1 MEQRKNRLILV
12 VTTVICFLT
21 SFLYE
26 YLLENIGISFMD
38 FRGTHGRGML
48 ISWQWGIISCVLN
61 IILNLGLSSKVCKEQ
76 GAKYLIRL
84 GKWIMPI
91 TNILFCS
98 IVIYCD
104 LNSIEVS
111 IDKVICVFIGA
122 LLIVSG
128 NYFPKNH
135 INPYIGMKFPWL
147 FSDEES
153 WNKTHRLAAYTW
165 IFAGA
170 LMCLYPFVNHKNIVI
185 PLVVILVGVVPL
197 VYSLIL
203 VLKKKAR
210 K

>member
-1 MEQRKNRLILV
+1 MEQRKSRRTLV
-12 VTTVICFLT
+12 ITTVICFVT

-26 YLLENIGISFMD
+26 YLFENIGVRFMN
-38 FRGTHGRGML
+38 FRGIHGGWL
-48 ISWQWGIISCVLN
+48 LVWWQWGIISCALN

-76 GAKYLIRL
+76 GAKYLIGL
-84 GKWIMPI
+84 GKWVMPI
-91 TNILFCS
+91 TNVLFCS
-98 IVIYCD
+98 VVIYCD
-104 LNSIEVS
+104 LNNIEVS

-165 IFAGA
+165 IFAGV
-170 LMCLYPFVNHKNIVI
+170 LMFLYLFVNCKNIVI
-185 PLVVILVGVVPL
+185 PLVVILVGIIPL